1 MQFSLKHQLSYARY
15 VQLSIVFMFGM
26 YMYLFTT
33 IPHNWWIC
41 LTVLMMM
48 SVIQPGLILARSIS
62 RGKGT
67 VVGIILSLLLVY
79 VFHINYR
86 LVSIC
91 LIASMLFLFIPNPKR
106 YDLTVT
112 SMTIMVFLTD
122 SYGYK
127 TPLLEGPIE
136 VAINRITCTII
147 GIAIC
152 VASDY
157 ILFNRFNYSG
167 KAYRVLQE
175 ELIEIVEARL
185 AEITMDLPKRLNRL
199 VIIKKI
205 RDNFNNVFTELI
217 ASSSGLLTSHS
228 SSEELKATVREF
240 SDLSWQLRKEI
251 SAIYIANCIVVDDE
265 VLLQKHL
272 AKLEELLVIARKKLL
287 VV

>member
-1 MQFSLKHQLSYARY
+1 MQFSLKKQLNYARY

-33 IPHNWWIC
+33 IPHSWWIC

-48 SVIQPGLILARSIS
+48 SAIQPGLILVRSIN

-91 LIASMLFLFIPNPKR
+91 LILSMLLLFIPNPKR

-112 SMTIMVFLTD
+112 FMTIMIFLTD

-127 TPLLEGPIE
+127 MPLLEGPIE
-136 VAINRITCTII
+136 VAINRMTCTII

-157 ILFNRFNYSG
+157 ILFNHFNYSG

-175 ELIEIVEARL
+175 ELLFIVDERL
-185 AEITMDLPKRLNRL
+185 AEIMTEPSRRLNR
-199 VIIKKI
+199 IIIVKKI
-205 RDNFNNVFTELI
+205 RDSFNGVFGELS
-217 ASSSGLLTSHS
+217 ASSSGLLSSYS
-228 SSEELKATVREF
+228 SSAETKAMVREF
-240 SDLSWQLRKEI
+240 SELSWKLRIEVF
-251 SAIYIANCIVVDDE
+251 AIYIANCVVIDDE
-265 VLLQKHL
+265 DLLNKHL
-272 AKLEELLVIARKKLL
+272 ANLNDLLVNARQKLL
-287 VV
+287 AV